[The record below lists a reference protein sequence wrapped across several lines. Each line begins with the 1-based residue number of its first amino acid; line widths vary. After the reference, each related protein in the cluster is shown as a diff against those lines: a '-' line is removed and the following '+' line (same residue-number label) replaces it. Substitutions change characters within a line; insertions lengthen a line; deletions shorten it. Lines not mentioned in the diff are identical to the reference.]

1 MSLKDMINMH
11 NREKEEKK
19 QLRLRKKIEKKK
31 TIEPMTR
38 EQIEE
43 KGDIV
48 ELFINKIEYRA
59 KCLEEKRIVDANI
72 TNKDI
77 ITIID
82 IMLEDF
88 DKYKEF
94 LLEQCKNGSY
104 ELKYSASVICL
115 RTGFNTNAALENLR
129 YFARHKKQNG
139 VIAYESREILKRFHE
154 KRLPAYEGFEV
165 QYKN

>member
-1 MSLKDMINMH
+1 MSLKDRIAMH

-19 QLRLRKKIEKKK
+19 QARLRKKIEKKK

-43 KGDIV
+43 CSDLV
-48 ELFINKIEYRA
+48 ELFKEKIEYRA
-59 KCLEEKRIVDANI
+59 KCLETKRIVDANI

-77 ITIID
+77 ITITD

-88 DKYKEF
+88 NHYKDLFLEF
-94 LLEQCKNGSY
+94 CKSGSY

-115 RTGFNTNAALENLR
+115 RTGFNTNMALDNLK
-129 YFARHKKQNG
+129 YFARHKKTNG
-139 VIAYESREILKRFHE
+139 VIAYESREILKRYNE
-154 KRLPAYEGFEV
+154 KRLPSYEGFEV